1 MFYLTASHF
10 TFILTEEYGGIC
22 KYYNMYFIFFLYFGT
37 LDVFCNFVTFVF
49 IVKQHSG
56 IILLYREACVF
67 L

>member
-1 MFYLTASHF
+1 MFYLTVSHF

-49 IVKQHSG
+49 IVKQH
-56 IILLYREACVF
+56 
-67 L
+67 